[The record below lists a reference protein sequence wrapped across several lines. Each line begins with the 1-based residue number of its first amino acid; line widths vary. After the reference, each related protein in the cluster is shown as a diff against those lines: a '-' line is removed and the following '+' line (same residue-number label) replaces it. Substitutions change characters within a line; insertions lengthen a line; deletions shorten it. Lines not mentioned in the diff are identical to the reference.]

1 MKMSTFTRSKR
12 IIYTIIFFSFCLI
25 YSIYFYS
32 LKKDSLNVLEYDIS
46 LKMSEVYSEICP
58 SLIEAIETSKKMAAD
73 GFLIPY
79 LSASDTYEMDSF
91 KKAILRQLASYYKYN
106 KYDGVFLVIAKNL
119 DFYTQDGFISTINTD
134 NESYYYYND
143 FIYQNKDFSVN
154 IDFDKFSSD
163 NNETSIF
170 FNHKIKDW
178 YGNTIGIIG
187 VYYHIQKFLSTIRNI
202 EKKSNCKIQF
212 IDEIGNVKL
221 SSDYDK
227 PKIMNINLDDNN
239 QFKEYFRKLK
249 LDYEKTNIDEIQYK
263 DDKSNGY
270 VRIKYLPQINLFLA
284 IKYDMEKFYNN
295 FGRNM
300 LLSAIIILTILI
312 LILFFISKILRVAE
326 NSVKQAA
333 EERLKYFQDST
344 RYLFSNIYEIDV
356 TNDCFA
362 KESIKHQFD
371 TLKNEKE
378 KSYSES
384 LKLLAHRAIKKEFQD
399 EFLNKLSCN
408 SITTEFNSGNN
419 HINLD
424 CPVLI
429 KNEYLWIRFDVYIFM
444 IDNGKKIHAYIYAKD
459 INNEVKIQNEA
470 RTDAL
475 TQCLTRGA
483 TEQSI
488 NEVLLSNSNNTFA
501 FFILDIDNFKNA
513 NDTYGHDFGD
523 YCIQQF
529 SECISN
535 EFRKDDI
542 IGRFGGDEFVVFVK
556 FPSKNWVLKKAQT
569 LVNSLN
575 MTCEKEEAK
584 HHISSSIGISLFPQ
598 DGEDLLSLYKA
609 ADAALYVVKKTGK
622 NNFMLYEN
630 AQYAELILQ

>member
-1 MKMSTFTRSKR
+1 
-12 IIYTIIFFSFCLI
+12 
-25 YSIYFYS
+25 
-32 LKKDSLNVLEYDIS
+32 
-46 LKMSEVYSEICP
+46 
-58 SLIEAIETSKKMAAD
+58 MAAD

-444 IDNGKKIHAYIYAKD
+444 IDNGKKIHAYIYARD

-488 NEVLLSNSNNTFA
+488 NEVLLSNRNNTFA

-630 AQYAELILQ
+630 ASVCGIDTSITEGI